1 MKKHLALALALVMTL
16 ALASPAW
23 AAESPGEVTPEQ
35 AAEIAEKYGLEAP
48 EDKAE
53 RPDGDFGYSVK
64 APEPLPENWWMD
76 DVVPGEDDY
85 VYIDPDSLEPVW
97 TNPAYDGTYEEYEA
111 AHPEE
116 FENLDPE
123 QLLAGWGYVER
134 TPAEWFLAYEG
145 EYGETLEEAVWRTY
159 VSKRIKVEYNCA
171 QAEEYRAKYPK
182 EWAKFDADSYFESVW
197 LGYSDS
203 LPDKAAYMARY
214 NVLTEDE
221 FVDDMFVTYVDD
233 NRYTAGFEQD
243 EYKMPEPTLTL
254 TVNGVA
260 TDVELTAGEG
270 VTYADAAALRQFF
283 GPEAVPADKEGL
295 LPVRAT
301 AQAAGWDVGWYSSRW
316 SGERE
321 VQLWDKAS
329 YGAYLA
335 DEFGPLNDF
344 FAKALK
350 ASGNTLFAET
360 PVTTH
365 QTVTADLTR
374 FSTLD
379 GDETFRLTF
388 DVDYVMG
395 GGVLDVTVTFD
406 VTELLKLFPA
416 DALESLTK
424 MGGFSVTQL
433 RQFLKA
439 GVMEFIIDY
448 NTGEM
453 AYNVPLL
460 ALADESLAGWQTEYI
475 SGLDGVAEA
484 MDGLEEFSLT
494 STLYAQMT
502 TVASYAGAE
511 YALDE
516 YEQTV
521 GLLAAFAGKDRFATR
536 GGKTTYSI
544 SAQAM
549 NEAVS
554 ALINADADESDS
566 ADTIKRPVYSIFKA
580 FDITYTLDEVGNV
593 TAKLHIRPDTDGIAT
608 AIAKAYES
616 SYYGDSSAAG
626 AMEIVMN
633 LALKGWNVDITA
645 SSQGNAARSTGSVDI
660 HWNNVGKLTVRTT
673 ATQTGGKTPRSIDDI
688 VK

>member
-301 AQAAGWDVGWYSSRW
+301 AQAAGWDVGWYSNRW
-316 SGERE
+316 SGEQE
-321 VQLWDKAS
+321 VQLWDKAAYES
-329 YGAYLA
+329 YLA
-335 DEFGPLNDF
+335 EEFGPLNDF
-344 FAKALK
+344 LTKAVK
-350 ASGNTLFAET
+350 ASGNALFAET
-360 PVTTH
+360 PTTTH
-365 QTVTADLTR
+365 ETVNVELTR

-379 GDETFRLTF
+379 GDKTYPLTLEA
-388 DVDYVMG
+388 DMTLG
-395 GGVLDVTVTFD
+395 GGILDMTVTFD
-406 VTELLKLFPA
+406 VSELLKAFPA
-416 DALESLTK
+416 DALESVTK
-424 MGGFSVTQL
+424 LGGFSVTQL

-439 GVMEFIIDY
+439 GVAEFIIDY
-448 NTGEM
+448 NTGDM
-453 AYNVPLL
+453 AYNIPLL
-460 ALADESLAGWQTEYI
+460 ALVDEDLAGWQSESF
-475 SGLDGVAEA
+475 SGA
-484 MDGLEEFSLT
+484 DGLTQVLEEMEALSLT

-502 TVASYAGAE
+502 STASYAGAE
-511 YALDE
+511 YGLDSYESLTQMLAL
-516 YEQTV
+516 
-521 GLLAAFAGKDRFATR
+521 FAGKERFTVHN
-536 GGKTTYSI
+536 GKTTYTLTTR
-544 SAQAM
+544 AM
-549 NEAVS
+549 NEALS
-554 ALINADADESDS
+554 ALINAEPDEDGELDRI
-566 ADTIKRPVYSIFKA
+566 ARPVYSFFKA
-580 FDITYTLDEVGNV
+580 FDVTYTLDEVGNV
-593 TAKLHIRPDTDGIAT
+593 TADLHIRPDMDGIAST
-608 AIAKAYES
+608 IAKAYES
-616 SYYGDSSAAG
+616 SYYGDPSASG
-626 AMEIVMN
+626 VIEIVMG
-633 LALKGWNVDITA
+633 LALKGYDMDLTA
-645 SSQGNAARSTGSVDI
+645 SSQGSAARSTGSMEL

>member
-301 AQAAGWDVGWYSSRW
+301 AQAAGWDVGWYSNRW
-316 SGERE
+316 S
-321 VQLWDKAS
+321 VQLWDKAAYES
-329 YGAYLA
+329 YLA
-335 DEFGPLNDF
+335 EEFGPLNDF
-344 FAKALK
+344 LTKAVK
-350 ASGNTLFAET
+350 ASGNALFAET
-360 PVTTH
+360 PTTTH
-365 QTVTADLTR
+365 ETVNVELTR

-379 GDETFRLTF
+379 GDKTYPLTLEA
-388 DVDYVMG
+388 DMTLG
-395 GGVLDVTVTFD
+395 GGILDMTVTFD
-406 VTELLKLFPA
+406 VSELLKAFPA
-416 DALESLTK
+416 DALESVTK
-424 MGGFSVTQL
+424 LGGFSVTQL

-439 GVMEFIIDY
+439 GVAEFIIDY
-448 NTGEM
+448 NTGDM
-453 AYNVPLL
+453 AYNIPLL
-460 ALADESLAGWQTEYI
+460 ALVDEDLAGWQSESF
-475 SGLDGVAEA
+475 SGA
-484 MDGLEEFSLT
+484 DGLTQVLEEMEALSLT

-502 TVASYAGAE
+502 STASYAGAE
-511 YALDE
+511 YGLDSYESLTQMLAL
-516 YEQTV
+516 
-521 GLLAAFAGKDRFATR
+521 FAGKERFTVHN
-536 GGKTTYSI
+536 GKTTYTLTTR
-544 SAQAM
+544 AM
-549 NEAVS
+549 NEALS
-554 ALINADADESDS
+554 ALINAEPDEDGELDRI
-566 ADTIKRPVYSIFKA
+566 ARPVYSFFKA
-580 FDITYTLDEVGNV
+580 FDVTYTLDEVGNV
-593 TAKLHIRPDTDGIAT
+593 TADLHIRPDMDGIAST
-608 AIAKAYES
+608 IAKAYES
-616 SYYGDSSAAG
+616 SYYGDPSASG
-626 AMEIVMN
+626 VIEIVMG
-633 LALKGWNVDITA
+633 LALKGYDMDLTA
-645 SSQGNAARSTGSVDI
+645 SSQGSAARSTGSMEL